1 MNTRKISDKITTRER
16 LEEKVF
22 QWRTQGKIVG
32 FTSGSFDILHA
43 GHVDYLEKAKEKCD
57 ILIVGVNS
65 DESIR
70 GYKCQKR
77 SILAEELSRVT
88 RVAGLESVD
97 YVFVFNELRN
107 RNNLDILKPDYYYIE
122 AGDCEIDQLTS
133 KDVAE
138 KYGEEVIIIPAEK
151 KISTSEIINKILEF
165 HRDEKIEIEV
175 K

>member
-1 MNTRKISDKITTRER
+1 M
-16 LEEKVF
+16 
-22 QWRTQGKIVG
+22 
-32 FTSGSFDILHA
+32 
-43 GHVDYLEKAKEKCD
+43 
-57 ILIVGVNS
+57 
-65 DESIR
+65 
-70 GYKCQKR
+70 
-77 SILAEELSRVT
+77 
-88 RVAGLESVD
+88 
-97 YVFVFNELRN
+97 
-107 RNNLDILKPDYYYIE
+107 DILKPDYYYIE